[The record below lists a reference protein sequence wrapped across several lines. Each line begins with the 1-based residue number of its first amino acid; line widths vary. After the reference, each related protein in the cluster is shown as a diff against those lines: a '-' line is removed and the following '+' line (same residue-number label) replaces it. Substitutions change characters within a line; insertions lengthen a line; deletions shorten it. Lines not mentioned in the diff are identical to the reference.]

1 MMNNRNLWILLLGDL
16 FVFLLFAYVGKSSH
30 QMEITLLSIIET
42 AAPFIL
48 GWFVVGYFT
57 GIFKPAAYASLGQ
70 AIIKVALTWLVA
82 GPIGLVLRAI
92 LFQEGFDFTFVI
104 VTMISIAIFM
114 LVWRTIYTLSGRFVR

>member
-1 MMNNRNLWILLLGDL
+1 MNNRNLWFLLLGDL

-30 QMEITLLSIIET
+30 QMEITWLGLIET

-57 GIFKPAAYASLGQ
+57 GIFKPSAYASFGQ
-70 AIIKVALTWLVA
+70 AIIKTALTWLVA
-82 GPIGLVLRAI
+82 GPVGLALRAI
-92 LFQEGFDFTFVI
+92 IFQEGFDLTFAI

-114 LVWRTIYTLSGRFVR
+114 MVWRTIYTLAGRFIR